1 MACLVVTIGP
11 DEGLKA
17 ELETGIIQIG
27 RDAST
32 CSLVLSDPRVSR
44 VHARVRLLPDG
55 RAIVEDC
62 GSRNG
67 IFCKGDKI
75 GRTVKINPGDEIIIG
90 DCHIK
95 YENFDQPQKPVR
107 INPIS
112 QADDAFHIAGGYTR
126 SLYLSQ
132 GTITIGRDPTNDFV
146 LDHPM
151 VSRFHA
157 RIVSL
162 ENKYLIYDLASTN
175 GTYVNG
181 SRVADHVELFPS
193 NTIQI
198 CGYRFLFDGQTLIEF
213 DETSGQVR
221 IEVNQLRKEVNLPD
235 GNKRLLLDNISL
247 VIEPREF
254 VAILGGSGTGK
265 TTLMSALTAMNP
277 ATSGRVTVNGRDL
290 YKEYNS
296 FRSMIGYVPQ
306 DDIVHMDLTVREV
319 LTYSARLRM
328 PDDVTEDEIRTSVE
342 TVLSDLELTLQQN
355 LPVKNLSGGQ
365 RKRVSIGV
373 ELLTRPSLFFLDEPT
388 SGLDPG
394 LEKIMMELLRKLA
407 DQGRV
412 IVLVTHATFNISLCD
427 KVVFLTGGG
436 QLAFLGSPQDALA
449 YFGVKD
455 FAEIYKKIA
464 TEKTPEQWASLF
476 VNSPVFHK
484 NIGSKISG
492 PDLSDLHNKNNE
504 IDIGRSDI
512 KTSSLKQWWVLTNRY
527 ARIVSK
533 DRKNIMI
540 LVLQAVVIASMIVMV
555 YVNNAPLFHSSS
567 FQAEDLEIS
576 QQVFITGQYD
586 QVQENIQFE
595 NKRRAGMKISV
606 ALMVFTSIWLGT
618 SNSARE
624 IIKELPVYRR
634 ERLIKL
640 RIAPYLFSKMTVQ
653 SLICFVQTVILVTIV
668 TLGLG
673 LPQFG
678 LNLAAFFAISFA
690 SMVMGLTV
698 SAAATNM
705 DKALSAVQLLL
716 IPQIILSGAIIP
728 MNEVKPELFQKVF
741 YLAISKWGYELVGG
755 GICSINEKVA
765 DLKPLPELSGS
776 FAGHWLAL
784 VGFMVLLYFIT
795 TLALLKKDSQ
805 QLK

>member
-1 MACLVVTIGP
+1 MARLIVTTGQ
-11 DEGLKA
+11 DKGLKV
-17 ELETGIIQIG
+17 ELESEIIYIG

-32 CSLVLSDPRVSR
+32 CSLVLSDPKVSR
-44 VHARVRLLPDG
+44 IHARVQYLPG
-55 RAIVEDC
+55 GNIIVEDC
-62 GSRNG
+62 HSRNG
-67 IFCKGDKI
+67 VYYRDNKI
-75 GRTVKINPGDEIIIG
+75 KNAVKMAPGEEIIIG
-90 DCHIK
+90 DCHIQ
-95 YENFDQPQKPVR
+95 YQELSLQQGLLP
-107 INPIS
+107 S
-112 QADDAFHIAGGYTR
+112 DDTGCHAGGYTR
-126 SLYLSQ
+126 SLYLPQ
-132 GTITIGRDPTNDFV
+132 GTINIGRDPFNDYV

-162 ENKYLIYDLASTN
+162 PGKFLIYDLASTN

-181 SRVADHVELFPS
+181 GRVADYVELHPS
-193 NTIQI
+193 DTIQI
-198 CGYRFLFDGQTLIEF
+198 CGYRYYFDGITLIEF

-221 IEVNQLRKEVNLPD
+221 IEVDQLTKEVKLPG
-235 GNKRLLLDNISL
+235 GNKRLLLDNINL

-265 TTLMSALTAMNP
+265 TTLMRALTAMNP
-277 ATSGRVTVNGRDL
+277 ATSGSVLVNGRDL

-306 DDIVHMDLTVREV
+306 DDIVHLDLTVREV

-328 PDDVTEDEIRTSVE
+328 PDDVTENEIKTAVE
-342 TVLSDLELTLQQN
+342 TVLSDLELSLQQD

-427 KVVFLTGGG
+427 KVVFLAEGGL
-436 QLAFLGSPQDALA
+436 LAFMGSPQEALD

-455 FAEIYKKIA
+455 FAEIYKKIT
-464 TEKTPEQWASLF
+464 TEKTPGEWADLF
-476 VNSPVFHK
+476 KNSTVFHR
-484 NIGSKISG
+484 NIGSKIGGAVLSG
-492 PDLSDLHNKNNE
+492 GDSQKNE
-504 IDIGRSDI
+504 IEIGPGDI
-512 KTSSLKQWWVLTNRY
+512 KTSSLKQWWVLTSRY
-527 ARIVSK
+527 ARIVSN
-533 DRKNIMI
+533 DRKNLLI
-540 LVLQAVVIASMIVMV
+540 LALQAVVIASMIVMV
-555 YVNNAPLFHSSS
+555 YFNSAPLFHDSD
-567 FQAEDLEIS
+567 FKAEDLEIS
-576 QQVFITGQYD
+576 QQVFADGRHD
-586 QVQENIQFE
+586 VVQENNQAE
-595 NKRRAGMKISV
+595 NKRRAAMKTSV
-606 ALMVFTSIWLGT
+606 ALIVFTSIWLGT

-624 IIKELPVYRR
+624 IIKEMPVYRR
-634 ERLIKL
+634 ERLVKL

-653 SLICFVQTVILVTIV
+653 SIICLVQTVILVTVV

-678 LNLAAFFAISFA
+678 LNIAAFFMISFA

-698 SAAATNM
+698 SAVATNM
-705 DKALSAVQLLL
+705 DKAMSTVQLLL

-755 GICSINEKVA
+755 GICRINEKA
-765 DLKPLPELSGS
+765 AALKPLPELSGS
-776 FAGHWLAL
+776 FTGHWWAL
-784 VGFMVLLYFIT
+784 VGFAALLYIVT
-795 TLALLKKDSQ
+795 TLALMKKD
-805 QLK
+805 

>member
-1 MACLVVTIGP
+1 MACLVVALGP
-11 DEGLKA
+11 DKGLRA
-17 ELETGIIQIG
+17 ELEAGIILIG
-27 RDAST
+27 RDPSA
-32 CSLVLSDPRVSR
+32 CSLILSDPRVSR
-44 VHARVRLLPDG
+44 VHARFQLLPDG
-55 RAIVEDC
+55 SAVLEDC

-67 IFCKGDKI
+67 VFCKGEKI
-75 GRTVKINPGDEIIIG
+75 SKAVELNPGDEIIIG
-90 DCHIK
+90 NCHII
-95 YENFDQPQKPVR
+95 YENGLTGIMPQDPALH
-107 INPIS
+107 P
-112 QADDAFHIAGGYTR
+112 AGGYTR
-126 SLYLSQ
+126 SLYLAQ
-132 GTITIGRDPTNDFV
+132 GTIAVGRDPSNDFV

-157 RIVSL
+157 RIVTL
-162 ENKYLIYDLASTN
+162 QNKHLIYDLASTN

-181 SRVADHVELFPS
+181 GKVCGNVELRPS
-193 NTIQI
+193 DTIQI
-198 CGYRFLFDGQTLIEF
+198 CGYRYYFDGKTLIEF

-221 IEVNQLRKEVNLPD
+221 IEVNQLTKEVSLPD
-235 GNKRLLLDNISL
+235 GKKRILLDNISL
-247 VIEPREF
+247 VVEPREF

-277 ATSGRVTVNGRDL
+277 ASSGRVLVNGRDL
-290 YKEYNS
+290 YSEYNL

-306 DDIVHMDLTVREV
+306 DDIVHLDLTVREV

-328 PDDVTEDEIRTSVE
+328 PDDVTEDEIKTAVE
-342 TVLSDLELTLQQN
+342 IVLSDLELTLQQD

-427 KVVFLTGGG
+427 KVVFLAEGG
-436 QLAFLGSPQDALA
+436 QLAFWGSPEEALN

-476 VNSPVFHK
+476 KNSTDFHE
-484 NIGSKISG
+484 NTGGKISG
-492 PDLSDLHNKNNE
+492 SLSGHHYKNKE
-504 IDIGRSDI
+504 IDTVHSDI
-512 KTSSLKQWWVLTNRY
+512 KTSSLKQWWVLTGRY

-540 LVLQAVVIASMIVMV
+540 LILQAVVIAGMIVMV
-555 YVNNAPLFHSSS
+555 YVNSAPLFHFSE
-567 FQAEDLEIS
+567 FKAEDLEIS
-576 QQVFITGQYD
+576 QQVFIDGQYD
-586 QVQENIQFE
+586 VVQENNQAE
-595 NKRRAGMKISV
+595 NKRRAAMKISV

-653 SLICFVQTVILVTIV
+653 SLICLVQTVILVTIV
-668 TLGLG
+668 SLGLG
-673 LPQFG
+673 LPQFW
-678 LNLAAFFAISFA
+678 LNLTAFYAISFA

-698 SAAATNM
+698 SAVATNM

-728 MNEVKPELFQKVF
+728 MNEVKPEFFQKVF
-741 YLAISKWGYELVGG
+741 CLAVSKWGYELVGG
-755 GICSINEKVA
+755 GVCGINERVA
-765 DLKPLPELSGS
+765 ALKPLPELSGS
-776 FAGHWLAL
+776 FTGHWWALA
-784 VGFMVLLYFIT
+784 GFAVLLYIIT
-795 TLALLKKDSQ
+795 TWALLKKDSQ
-805 QLK
+805 QVR

>member
-1 MACLVVTIGP
+1 MACLIIANGQ
-11 DEGLKA
+11 DKGLKV
-17 ELETGIIQIG
+17 EFESEIIFIG
-27 RDAST
+27 RDVST
-32 CSLVLSDPRVSR
+32 CGLVLSDPRVSR
-44 VHARVRLLPDG
+44 IHAKVQLLPG
-55 RAIVEDC
+55 GNVIVEDC
-62 GSRNG
+62 NSRNG
-67 IFCKGDKI
+67 VYYRGNKI
-75 GRTVKINPGDEIIIG
+75 KNAVEITPGEEIIIG
-90 DCHIK
+90 DCNIK
-95 YENFDQPQKPVR
+95 YENYHLSLK
-107 INPIS
+107 
-112 QADDAFHIAGGYTR
+112 QALIPSDDAGGHAGGYTR
-126 SLYLSQ
+126 SLYLPQ
-132 GTITIGRDPTNDFV
+132 GNITIGRDPTNDFV

-162 ENKYLIYDLASTN
+162 QNKYLIYDLASTN

-181 SRVADHVELFPS
+181 GRVADNVELRPS
-193 NTIQI
+193 DTIQI
-198 CGYRFLFDGQTLIEF
+198 CGYRFYFDGRTLIEF

-221 IEVNQLRKEVNLPD
+221 IEVNRLTKEVNLPD
-235 GNKRLLLDNISL
+235 GKKRLLLDNISL

-277 ATSGRVTVNGRDL
+277 ASSGRVLVNGRDL

-306 DDIVHMDLTVREV
+306 DDIVHLDLTVREV
-319 LTYSARLRM
+319 LAYSARLRM
-328 PDDVTEDEIRTSVE
+328 PDDVTEVEIKTAVE
-342 TVLSDLELTLQQN
+342 TVLSDLELTLQQD
-355 LPVKNLSGGQ
+355 LPVRNLSGGQ

-427 KVVFLTGGG
+427 KVVFLTEGGL
-436 QLAFLGSPQDALA
+436 LAFVGSPQEALD

-464 TEKTPEQWASLF
+464 TENTPEQWAGMF
-476 VNSPVFHK
+476 ENSAVFHN
-484 NIGSKISG
+484 NIASKISG
-492 PDLSDLHNKNNE
+492 AALSDGYIKNSGAE
-504 IDIGRSDI
+504 KGRSDI

-533 DRKNIMI
+533 DRKNMMI
-540 LVLQAVVIASMIVMV
+540 LILQAVVIACMIVMV
-555 YVNNAPLFHSSS
+555 YVNKAPLFHLSEY
-567 FQAEDLEIS
+567 QAKDLEIS
-576 QQVFITGQYD
+576 QQVFAAGQYD
-586 QVQENIQFE
+586 VVQENNQAE
-595 NKRRAGMKISV
+595 NKRRAAMKISV

-634 ERLIKL
+634 ERLVKL

-653 SLICFVQTVILVTIV
+653 SLICLVQTIILVAIV

-673 LPQFG
+673 LPQFW

-690 SMVMGLTV
+690 SMVMGLAV
-698 SAAATNM
+698 SAVATNM

-728 MNEVKPELFQKVF
+728 MNEVKPEIFQKVF

-755 GICSINEKVA
+755 GICKINDKVA
-765 DLKPLPELSGS
+765 ALTPLTELSGS
-776 FAGHWLAL
+776 FTGHWWAL
-784 VGFMVLLYFIT
+784 VVFAVLLHFIT
-795 TLALLKKDSQ
+795 TFALLRKDNKQ
-805 QLK
+805 H